1 MSFPEHTNTI
11 LNYDAIRALDK
22 AHMRLIKVSREFPL
36 INVAF
41 SDGLTDDDPF
51 VAASCQGRLLFVRK
65 QKSVEFPERR

>member
-11 LNYDAIRALDK
+11 LNYDAICALDK

-51 VAASCQGRLLFVRK
+51 VAASCQGRSLFVRK